1 MSSDLCADLDC
12 ARVDSSGE
20 CVMNGGEPEC
30 QCSTGFRGAL
40 CEIGKKMCHIFS
52 NQDPEQESNIF
63 SQKFVQEVGAE
74 YVRRTLWC
82 FDMLY

>member
-12 ARVDSSGE
+12 AQVDSSGE

-40 CEIGKKMCHIFS
+40 CEIGKKCVTFCA
-52 NQDPEQESNIF
+52 E
-63 SQKFVQEVGAE
+63 FVE
-74 YVRRTLWC
+74 L
-82 FDMLY
+82 